1 MSEAVLTLGLKPDAG
16 QNYPACFVNDLAQT
30 VMSDV
35 LAYSGALCTI
45 VLLNEKLTNA
55 NRD

>member
-1 MSEAVLTLGLKPDAG
+1 MYDV
-16 QNYPACFVNDLAQT
+16 T
-30 VMSDV
+30 VISDV